1 MRLGKREC
9 VRCKDNSLCRR
20 TIFFFLKVLFPRCV
34 FLSKKETYKHGININ
49 IFNCTIS
56 KIIVNNYFRLTKFR
70 RFSISHFAAKETF
83 LLVTLR
89 VRNYKDRLPFA
100 IC

>member
-1 MRLGKREC
+1 M
-9 VRCKDNSLCRR
+9 RCKGSSLCRR
-20 TIFFFLKVLFPRCV
+20 TIFFFLKVLFARYV
-34 FLSKKETYKHGININ
+34 FLSKKKKEKKETYKHGININ

-56 KIIVNNYFRLTKFR
+56 KIIVDNYFRLTEFR
-70 RFSISHFAAKETF
+70 RFSILLFATKETF

-89 VRNYKDRLPFA
+89 VRNYKDLLPFA

>member
-1 MRLGKREC
+1 MYFCQKKKEE
-9 VRCKDNSLCRR
+9 
-20 TIFFFLKVLFPRCV
+20 
-34 FLSKKETYKHGININ
+34 KETYKHGININ

-56 KIIVNNYFRLTKFR
+56 KIIVDNYFRLTEFR
-70 RFSISHFAAKETF
+70 RFSIFLFAAKETF

-89 VRNYKDRLPFA
+89 VRNYKDLLPFA